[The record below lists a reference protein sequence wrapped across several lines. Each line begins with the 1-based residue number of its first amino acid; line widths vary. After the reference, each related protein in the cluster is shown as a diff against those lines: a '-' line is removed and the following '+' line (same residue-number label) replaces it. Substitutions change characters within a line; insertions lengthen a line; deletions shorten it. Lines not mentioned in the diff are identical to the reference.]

1 MGCIM
6 RSGRLDRRVTIQ
18 TLTETLDKYGDP
30 VQSWVDQVTVWASV
44 QPLRG
49 DEPFEN
55 QQTLSKA
62 TTKFRIRYNS
72 DITITVKH
80 RLVLDSV
87 NYDIIHIA
95 QRGTRGIE
103 YWEIMG
109 ELVQ

>member
-1 MGCIM
+1 M
-6 RSGRLDRRVTIQ
+6 RRGKCVRRVTIEN
-18 TLTETLDKYGDP
+18 LTEIQDGTVDP
-30 VQSWVDQVTVWASV
+30 VQSWADQVTVWASV
-44 QPLRG
+44 LPLRG
-49 DEPFEN
+49 DETFEG

-62 TTKFRIRYNS
+62 TTKFRIRYNTA
-72 DITITVKH
+72 ITITVKH

>member
-1 MGCIM
+1 M
-6 RSGRLDRRVTIQ
+6 RAGKLDRRVTIQ
-18 TLTETLDKYGDP
+18 NLTETQDVSGDP
-30 VQSWVDQVTVWASV
+30 IQSWADQVTVWAAV
-44 QPLRG
+44 MPLRG

-62 TTKFRIRYNS
+62 TTKFRIRYNTN
-72 DITITVKH
+72 ITITVKH

-87 NYDIIHIA
+87 NYDITHIA